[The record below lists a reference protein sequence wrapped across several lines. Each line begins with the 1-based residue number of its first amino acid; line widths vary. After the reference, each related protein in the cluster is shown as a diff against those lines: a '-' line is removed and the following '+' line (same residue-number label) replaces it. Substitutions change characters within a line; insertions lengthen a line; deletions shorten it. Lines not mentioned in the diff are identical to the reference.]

1 MRQEKNRLYKIAQ
14 LSPNNTKSA
23 TNWHLYRVFKNDYKK
38 AIQTK
43 RFEFNQR
50 KLNRAHGDSKA
61 TWKVLN
67 SILNR
72 ETNEITRIT
81 YNDVNI
87 ENDLEIT
94 NTFNNYFINSVME
107 INQNIPIIQFEDDM
121 HINHES
127 QFELRGISIA
137 EMKKCLRELKNNTDE
152 FFIKPSVL
160 LDSIFVIGPQL
171 ANIINQS
178 FQTGIFP
185 DILKQST
192 IVPIQKKSGSIMIN
206 DHRPIHTLPCCE
218 RLIESLVHSQ
228 LNDYIN
234 KHNILTSNQSGY
246 RSNHSCETAI
256 NDVIDEWKCAQNES
270 KVIIAVF
277 LDFQRA
283 FETIDPTILTRKLAK
298 YGVQET
304 TQNWFNSYLNDRK
317 QVVTGQ
323 TG

>member
-1 MRQEKNRLYKIAQ
+1 MAISISDTTHSRRLKNICDDYGLNFLVKSPTRMTENSSTLIDLCVSDISMNRIECNVSTEEQIFDHGLLFITINGRCDKSVDKKRKIQVWANYNENDLWQSIENSLDSWAEVEFSDVNTKMNWFIKTLEAATDKFKKVKTISTKHDFFDRELESMRQEKNRLYKIAQ
-14 LSPNNTKSA
+14 LSPNNTESA

-127 QFELRGISIA
+127 
-137 EMKKCLRELKNNTDE
+137 
-152 FFIKPSVL
+152 
-160 LDSIFVIGPQL
+160 
-171 ANIINQS
+171 
-178 FQTGIFP
+178 
-185 DILKQST
+185 
-192 IVPIQKKSGSIMIN
+192 
-206 DHRPIHTLPCCE
+206 
-218 RLIESLVHSQ
+218 
-228 LNDYIN
+228 
-234 KHNILTSNQSGY
+234 
-246 RSNHSCETAI
+246 
-256 NDVIDEWKCAQNES
+256 
-270 KVIIAVF
+270 
-277 LDFQRA
+277 
-283 FETIDPTILTRKLAK
+283 
-298 YGVQET
+298 
-304 TQNWFNSYLNDRK
+304 
-317 QVVTGQ
+317 
-323 TG
+323 